1 MPYNTDVMKNL
12 NEDLKTGDFKPV
24 YLFHGEESYLKR
36 QYKNRFID
44 AMVPEGDT
52 MNFTYFEGKGIDI
65 GAVIEFADTL
75 PFFSECRLIVL
86 ENSGLF
92 KSGDNPLVEYIKDIP
107 ETTRIIFIENEVDK
121 RSKMYK
127 SVKTHGSI
135 TELSHQ
141 GEATLKKWIL
151 SKVKKEDKEIHSDT
165 IDYFLQKVGVD
176 MDNIQNELEKLF
188 VYGIDKSEISKVDI
202 DQVCVPQIANQI
214 FEMINAVARKN
225 HTKALQ
231 LYYDLLALK
240 EPPMRILYL
249 MTRQYRLMFQVK
261 DLIRRGFGQK
271 EIATRAGL
279 PPFATRKYME
289 QGKGFT
295 DETLLNII
303 KEGADLEERVKTGL
317 LQDSMA
323 VELFI
328 MYAKE

>member
-12 NEDLKTGDFKPV
+12 NEDLKTGSFKPI
-24 YLFHGEESYLKR
+24 YLFYGEESYLKR
-36 QYKNRFID
+36 QYKNRFIK
-44 AMVPEGDT
+44 AMIPEGDT
-52 MNFTYFEGKGIDI
+52 MNFTYFEGKGIDV

-86 ENSGLF
+86 ENTALF
-92 KSGDNPLVEYIKDIP
+92 KSGENPLIEYMKDIP

-121 RSKMYK
+121 RSKMFK
-127 SVKTHGSI
+127 SVKTHGSV

-141 GEATLKKWIL
+141 DEDTLKKWIL
-151 SKVKKEDKEIHSDT
+151 SKVKKEDKEMHSQT
-165 IDYFLQKVGVD
+165 MDYFLQRVGVD

-188 VYGIDKSEISKVDI
+188 VYGMDKAEISKTDI
-202 DQVCVPQIANQI
+202 DQVCAPQIANQI
-214 FEMINAVARKN
+214 FEMVNAQARKN

-249 MTRQYRLMFQVK
+249 MTRQYRLIFQVK
-261 DLIRRGFGQK
+261 DLSRRGFNRK

-279 PPFATRKYME
+279 HPFATGKFME

-317 LQDSMA
+317 LQDNMA

-328 MYAKE
+328 MHTK

>member
-1 MPYNTDVMKNL
+1 MKNL

-24 YLFHGEESYLKR
+24 YLFYGEESYLKR

-44 AMVPEGDT
+44 AMIPEGDT
-52 MNFTYFEGKGIDI
+52 MNYTYFEGKGVDV

-75 PFFSECRLIVL
+75 PFFSERRCIVL
-86 ENSGLF
+86 ENTELF
-92 KSGDNPLVEYIKDIP
+92 KSGENPLVEYIKNIP
-107 ETTRIIFIENEVDK
+107 ETTRILFIENEVDK
-121 RSKMYK
+121 RSKMFK
-127 SVKTHGSI
+127 SVKAHGSI

-141 GEATLKKWIL
+141 DEDTLKKWIL
-151 SKVKKEDKEIHSDT
+151 SKVKKEDKEMHSQT
-165 IDYFLQKVGVD
+165 MDYFLGRVGVD

-188 VYGIDKSEISKVDI
+188 AYAADKPEISKADI
-202 DQVCVPQIANQI
+202 DQVCAPQIVNQI
-214 FEMINAVARKN
+214 FEMINAVAQKN

-249 MTRQYRLMFQVK
+249 MTRQYRLMLQVK
-261 DLIRRGFGQK
+261 DLSKRGFNRK

-279 PPFATRKYME
+279 HPFATGKFME

-295 DETLLNII
+295 IESLLNII

-317 LQDSMA
+317 LQDNMA

-328 MYAKE
+328 MHTKS